1 MTGLPFTVKAPLLL
15 ISLTLVAVAAIW
27 WARQP
32 GGRALKLFV
41 LGGPIVWLYAA
52 GRPRPNLLVCL
63 LLGGPIVLLIHDLV
77 DDEQAARQTGSSRGR

>member
-1 MTGLPFTVKAPLLL
+1 MSELPFALKTSLLL
-15 ISLTLVAVAAIW
+15 TALTLVAVAAIW

-32 GGRALKLFV
+32 GGRELKLFV

-77 DDEQAARQTGSSRGR
+77 QDDEQVAAR